1 MAASISGFSDEDGS
15 PLSDINVT
23 PLVDVVLV
31 LLIVFMITMPSIIG
45 SARVK
50 VDLPESAAIQATSE
64 QLPLVFSLK
73 QSEAGT
79 PVLYLNENPI
89 DEAGVRQLFKD
100 QGKPSDDQPVSLS
113 ADRGIVYAEVI
124 KVVDLLQSVGLKKLA
139 LDTKHVESSR

>member
-50 VDLPESAAIQATSE
+50 VDLPESNAIAATSE
-64 QLPLVFSLK
+64 NLPLVFSLK
-73 QSEAGT
+73 RSESGA
-79 PVLYLNENPI
+79 PVLYLNENQI
-89 DEAGVRQLFKD
+89 DETGVREMFKE
-100 QGKPSDDQPVSLS
+100 QGKPTDDQPVSLS
-113 ADRGIVYAEVI
+113 ADKGMSYAEVI

-139 LDTKHVESSR
+139 LDTKHRE